1 MLKGLVG
8 IVTGGASGLGKATV
22 ERFVREGA
30 KITLIDLPTSK
41 GADVAAELGADNCIF
56 APSDITKEADI
67 LNALNSTKEKF
78 GKLDITVNCAG
89 IGVAFKTY
97 NFNKNRFAIWSYTE
111 VPAKALL
118 SEFRLQPP

>member
-41 GADVAAELGADNCIF
+41 GEAVASALGKDNCLF
-56 APSDITKEADI
+56 VPADITKEGDI
-67 LNALNSTKEKF
+67 TLALNNTKEKF
-78 GKLDITVNCAG
+78 GKLDMTVNCAG
-89 IGVAFKTY
+89 IGVAFKVY
-97 NFNKNRFAIWSYTE
+97 NFNKHR
-111 VPAKALL
+111 
-118 SEFRLQPP
+118 